1 MRYLFTLAA
10 SFVLER
16 DSKGQL
22 EVEPRGARSYTGLMQ
37 DVAVVVVSYN
47 VAGLLE
53 RCLATLLASRGVSFD
68 VWVVDN
74 ASADGSAAMVAAR
87 FPQVT
92 LIRSGA
98 NGGFAYANNLVLTA
112 AGFASGGAAIP
123 PAPYRYALLLN
134 PDTEIAP
141 DALARAV
148 AYADT
153 HPDIGVLGVKLV
165 REDGSLDLACRRS
178 FPTPAVALY
187 RMAGLSRLFPRS
199 RRFGRYNLTYLDP
212 DVTTD
217 VDAVAGAFMLV
228 RREAVSDAGLL
239 DERFFMYGEDLDWAL
254 RIKQRGWRVV
264 YYPEVRLLHVKRASS
279 SRHRT
284 RTTAAFYESMLLF
297 YRKHYA
303 QRTFWLLDWCIVTAI
318 RLRGA
323 LALASAR
330 RAEGGVRHGAGTTA

>member
-1 MRYLFTLAA
+1 
-10 SFVLER
+10 
-16 DSKGQL
+16 
-22 EVEPRGARSYTGLMQ
+22 MQ
-37 DVAVVVVSYN
+37 DVAVVVVSYS

-53 RCLATLLASRGVSFD
+53 RCLATLLAGRGVSFD

-74 ASADGSAAMVAAR
+74 ASTDGSAAMVAER
-87 FPQVT
+87 FPQVR
-92 LIRSGA
+92 LIRSGT
-98 NGGFAYANNLVLTA
+98 NGGFSYGNNLALRA
-112 AGFASGGAAIP
+112 AGFAPEGAP
-123 PAPYRYALLLN
+123 GPAPYRYALLLN

-148 AYADT
+148 AYADA

-187 RMAGLSRLFPRS
+187 RMAGLSRLFPKS

-212 DVTTD
+212 GLTAD

-228 RREAVSDAGLL
+228 RREAVSEAGLL

-254 RIKQRGWRVV
+254 RIKQCGWRVV
-264 YYPEVRLLHVKRASS
+264 YYPEVQLLHVKRASS

-284 RTTAAFYESMLLF
+284 RTTVAFYESMLLF

-303 QRTFWLLDWCIVTAI
+303 QRTFWLVDWCIVAAI

-323 LALASAR
+323 LALALAR
-330 RAEGGVRHGAGTTA
+330 RAESSVRRGAGTTA